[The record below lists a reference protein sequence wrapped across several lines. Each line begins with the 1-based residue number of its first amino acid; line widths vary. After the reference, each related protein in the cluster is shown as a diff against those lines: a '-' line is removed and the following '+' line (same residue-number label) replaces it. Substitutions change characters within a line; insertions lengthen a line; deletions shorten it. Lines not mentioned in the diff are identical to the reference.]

1 MFRGDGSSH
10 KSLEHFIVERPAT
23 VAVAVV
29 AVVAV
34 AVVAVVVGLDLFSW
48 GA

>member
-23 VAVAVV
+23 VAV
-29 AVVAV
+29 VAV